1 MTGESLQ
8 GATGTSAS
16 NSEGRSQEVKF
27 GQMLES
33 LIERGGYGRNR
44 KKILSALDIS
54 AAALS
59 QYVREQ
65 TRPSFGKLLALADF
79 FDVSL
84 DYLVYGTPTSS
95 LIDYGPLYRYVDH
108 ALADVQAR
116 GSRHS
121 AVVARIG
128 RVLAD
133 RIDEVAAEL
142 ASAPTATREGLLQ
155 DDEVLRLERYCRR
168 ADILSLN
175 LEFDVIYLEE
185 GIAAGR
191 FLPVVA
197 ANLERGAA
205 YRFLVPGP
213 DRDLETTVEAC
224 RRLLADQVG
233 GDRVRQS
240 CAFRRTASPPLVGVV
255 LLKLDHVGLKA
266 EETAL
271 YWQISDYLS
280 EDGWLGC
287 VIRPNNDSNGD
298 MLMDLPHA
306 RRARNSFE
314 ALWSTAVPI

>member
-1 MTGESLQ
+1 MGGSLH
-8 GATGTSAS
+8 GSSDAPAP
-16 NSEGRSQEVKF
+16 NNEGRSRDVKF
-27 GQMLES
+27 GEMLES
-33 LIERGGYGRNR
+33 LIERGGYNRNR

-65 TRPSFGKLLALADF
+65 TRPSFGKLLAIADF

-84 DYLVYGTPTSS
+84 DYLVYGTPTGG

-133 RIDEVAAEL
+133 RINDVAGEL

-155 DDEVLRLERYCRR
+155 DDEMLRLERYCRR

-175 LEFDVIYLEE
+175 LEFDVIHREQ

-213 DRDLETTVEAC
+213 DRAMETTVEAC
-224 RRLLADQVG
+224 RRLLSDQVG

-240 CAFRRTASPPLVGVV
+240 CAFRRTTSPPFVGVV
-255 LLKLDHVGLKA
+255 LLMLDTVRLKA
-266 EETAL
+266 QEAAL
-271 YWQISDYLS
+271 YWQISEYLS
-280 EDGWLGC
+280 EDAWLGC
-287 VIRPNNDSNGD
+287 TIRPNNDSNSD
-298 MLMDLPHA
+298 MLMDPSHA

-314 ALWSTAVPI
+314 ALWTTAVAI

>member
-1 MTGESLQ
+1 MGGSRQGTAGTG
-8 GATGTSAS
+8 AS
-16 NSEGRSQEVKF
+16 YSEGRVREVKF

-33 LIERGGYGRNR
+33 LIERGGYSRNR

-65 TRPSFGKLLALADF
+65 TRPSFAKLLAIAEF

-84 DYLVYGTPTSS
+84 DYLVYGSPTSS

-108 ALADVQAR
+108 ALADVQAY

-133 RIDEVAAEL
+133 RIDEVAREL
-142 ASAPTATREGLLQ
+142 AAAPTATREGVLQ
-155 DDEVLRLERYCRR
+155 DEEILRLERHCRR
-168 ADILSLN
+168 ADILSLD
-175 LEFDVIYLEE
+175 LEFDVIHLEE
-185 GIAAGR
+185 GVAAGR

-213 DRDLETTVEAC
+213 DRALENTVQAC
-224 RRLLADQVG
+224 RRLLAGQIG
-233 GDRVRQS
+233 GDRVRES
-240 CAFRRTASPPLVGVV
+240 CAFRRTTAPLLVGAV
-255 LLKLDHVGLKA
+255 LLKLDIMALRA
-266 EETAL
+266 EEPAL
-271 YWQISDYLS
+271 YSQISDYVS
-280 EDGWLGC
+280 DEGWLGC
-287 VIRPNNDSNGD
+287 IIRPNDDSNGD
-298 MLMDLPHA
+298 MLMDLEHA
-306 RRARNSFE
+306 RRARNSFD
-314 ALWSTAVPI
+314 ALWSTAMAV

>member
-1 MTGESLQ
+1 MDDSLQ
-8 GATGTSAS
+8 GGAATPVS
-16 NSEGRSQEVKF
+16 NRVERRRQVKF

-33 LIERGGYGRNR
+33 LIERGGYSRNR

-59 QYVREQ
+59 QYIREQ
-65 TRPSFGKLLALADF
+65 TRPSFGKLIAIAEF

-84 DYLVYGTPTSS
+84 DYLVYGSPAST
-95 LIDYGPLYRYVDH
+95 LIDYGPLYRYVDY

-116 GSRHS
+116 GRRHS

-133 RIDEVAAEL
+133 RIDEVALEL
-142 ASAPTATREGLLQ
+142 AAAPTATREGLLQ
-155 DDEVLRLERYCRR
+155 DDEGLRLERYCQS

-175 LEFDVIYLEE
+175 LEFDIIHLEE

-197 ANLERGAA
+197 ANLERGAT

-213 DRDLETTVEAC
+213 DRALETTVEEC
-224 RRLLADQVG
+224 RRLLADQIG
-233 GDRVRQS
+233 GDRVRES
-240 CAFRRTASPPLVGVV
+240 CAFRRTTAPLLVGAI
-255 LLKLDHVGLKA
+255 LLKLDPVALKT
-266 EETAL
+266 EEPAL
-271 YWQISDYLS
+271 YSQIGDYHS

-298 MLMDLPHA
+298 MMMDLEHA
-306 RRARNSFE
+306 RRARISFD
-314 ALWSTAVPI
+314 ALWSAAVAI

>member
-1 MTGESLQ
+1 MGVSLQ
-8 GATGTSAS
+8 DTVATPVPNG
-16 NSEGRSQEVKF
+16 EVRGREVKF

-33 LIERGGYGRNR
+33 LIERGGYSRNR
-44 KKILSALDIS
+44 KRILHALDIS

-59 QYVREQ
+59 QYIREQ
-65 TRPSFGKLLALADF
+65 TRPSFAKLIAVAEF

-121 AVVARIG
+121 AIVARIG

-133 RIDEVAAEL
+133 RINEVAEEL
-142 ASAPTATREGLLQ
+142 AAAPTATREGLLQ

-168 ADILSLN
+168 ADIVSLN
-175 LEFDVIYLEE
+175 LEFDVIHLDE

-197 ANLERGAA
+197 ANLEQGAA

-213 DRDLETTVEAC
+213 DRGMETTVEAC
-224 RRLLADQVG
+224 RRLLADQIG
-233 GDRVRQS
+233 GDKVRES
-240 CAFRRTASPPLVGVV
+240 CSFRRTMTPLLVGVV
-255 LLKLDHVGLKA
+255 LFKLDPVGLKA
-266 EETAL
+266 EEPAL
-271 YWQISDYLS
+271 YSQISEYLS
-280 EDGWLGC
+280 DEEWLGC
-287 VIRPNNDSNGD
+287 IIRPNNDSNAD
-298 MLMDLPHA
+298 MLMDQLHT
-306 RRARNSFE
+306 RRARISFE
-314 ALWSTAVPI
+314 ALWYTAVTI

>member
-1 MTGESLQ
+1 MDESLQ
-8 GATGTSAS
+8 SAVKTPAS
-16 NSEGRSQEVKF
+16 YPVGRGREVKF

-33 LIERGGYGRNR
+33 LIERGGYSRNR
-44 KKILSALDIS
+44 KKILRALDIS

-65 TRPSFGKLLALADF
+65 TRPSFGKLLAIAEF

-84 DYLVYGTPTSS
+84 DYLVYGSPAGS

-121 AVVARIG
+121 AVAARIG

-133 RIDEVAAEL
+133 RINDVAAEL
-142 ASAPTATREGLLQ
+142 AAAPTATREGLLQ
-155 DDEVLRLERYCRR
+155 DDEMLRLERYCRS
-168 ADILSLN
+168 ADILSLD
-175 LEFDVIYLEE
+175 LEFDVIHLEE

-197 ANLERGAA
+197 ANLERGAE
-205 YRFLVPGP
+205 YRFLIPGP
-213 DRDLETTVEAC
+213 DRAMETTVEAC

-240 CAFRRTASPPLVGVV
+240 CAFRRTAAPLIAGVV
-255 LLKLDHVGLKA
+255 LLKLDPVGLRA
-266 EETAL
+266 EEPAL
-271 YWQISDYLS
+271 YWQVSDYLS

-287 VIRPNNDSNGD
+287 IIRPNNDSNSD
-298 MLMDLPHA
+298 MLMDPPHA
-306 RRARNSFE
+306 RRARASFE
-314 ALWSTAVPI
+314 ALWLTAAAI